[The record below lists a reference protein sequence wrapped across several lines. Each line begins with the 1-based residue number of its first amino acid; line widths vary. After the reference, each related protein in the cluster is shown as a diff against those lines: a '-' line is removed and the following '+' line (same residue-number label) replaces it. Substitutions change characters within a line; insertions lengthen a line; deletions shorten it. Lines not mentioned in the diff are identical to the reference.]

1 MAAGNRLHRTAWCGT
16 IVAMPRLYV
25 VIRHHDGTEE
35 VRELSPGRLVIGRE
49 SGSWL
54 SPLDPALSRRHAALL
69 VDGDRVTLECLPSR
83 NGTFLNGTRVEG
95 RLSLAPEDEVRAGRT
110 IMRLR
115 AGVPEPEG
123 RRHHATVELPPGSV
137 AVRPVGI
144 SKVFTELLER
154 AEKVAPSELAIL
166 IVGDSG
172 TGKELLARHIHACS
186 HRNAGPFQVLNCPAL
201 PPTLVE
207 SELFGVEAGV
217 ATGVSSRPGLLEQA
231 DAGTI
236 LLDEVGDLPPEVQ
249 AKLLRFLQ
257 ELTITRV
264 GGRKAIRVDARVLA
278 ATNQDLDAAIASG
291 SFRADLYYRLAGVT
305 LALPPLR
312 QRREDILLLA
322 DWFMDRFAPG
332 KRLSP
337 GAVEIL
343 RGYDYP
349 GNVRELEMIVRRSAF
364 LANGAEIQAAE
375 VVLPE
380 VERPVVGADATR
392 EAGRLL
398 RAVVTGEADF
408 WNDVHRPFVTRE
420 LPRAVLKRLVAQAWD
435 ESGGSVKRLAS
446 YLHVRDR
453 YRKLLDFLRNNR
465 LMPGDPDRLA

>member
-1 MAAGNRLHRTAWCGT
+1 M
-16 IVAMPRLYV
+16 
-25 VIRHHDGTEE
+25 
-35 VRELSPGRLVIGRE
+35 
-49 SGSWL
+49 
-54 SPLDPALSRRHAALL
+54 
-69 VDGDRVTLECLPSR
+69 
-83 NGTFLNGTRVEG
+83 
-95 RLSLAPEDEVRAGRT
+95 
-110 IMRLR
+110 
-115 AGVPEPEG
+115 
-123 RRHHATVELPPGSV
+123 
-137 AVRPVGI
+137 
-144 SKVFTELLER
+144 
-154 AEKVAPSELAIL
+154 
-166 IVGDSG
+166 
-172 TGKELLARHIHACS
+172 
-186 HRNAGPFQVLNCPAL
+186 LNCPAL

-264 GGRKAIRVDARVLA
+264 GGRKTIRVDARVLA

-291 SFRADLYYRLAGVT
+291 SFRSDLYYRLAGVT

-312 QRREDILLLA
+312 QRREDVLPLA
-322 DWFMDRFAPG
+322 DWFMERFAPG

-380 VERPVVGADATR
+380 VERPVVGDDATR

-408 WNDVHRPFVTRE
+408 WNDVHRPFVARE
-420 LPRAVLKRLVAQAWD
+420 LPRAVLKTLVAQAWD

-446 YLHVRDR
+446 YLHVEDR

-465 LMPGDPDRLA
+465 LMPGDPDRFA